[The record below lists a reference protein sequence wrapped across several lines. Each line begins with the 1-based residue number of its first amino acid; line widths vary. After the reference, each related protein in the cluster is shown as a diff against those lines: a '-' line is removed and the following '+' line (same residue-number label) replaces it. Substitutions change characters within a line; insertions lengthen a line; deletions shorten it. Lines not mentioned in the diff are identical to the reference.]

1 MAPRRSPGAAIE
13 ETCSFRVL
21 VPRRTST
28 RLAGRPSSRLGIG
41 LALAP
46 SFISASPSL
55 LALVV
60 AVVLASAAPAQ
71 ADDPDF
77 LSFSLGGYDVNDDE
91 DAVEA
96 RLEYRS
102 DIKLWIFKPFSGVML
117 TSESAA
123 YGYGGIL
130 LDLYFGRRLVATPS
144 FAVGLYHNGAGK
156 DLGHAVEFRSQI
168 ELAYRFNDRSRLA
181 VSFSHT
187 LERRARWPQS
197 RHRGGG
203 VDPTPCR
210 LRCFCRAEPV
220 LR

>member
-1 MAPRRSPGAAIE
+1 MRPPILHL
-13 ETCSFRVL
+13 RV
-21 VPRRTST
+21 P
-28 RLAGRPSSRLGIG
+28 
-41 LALAP
+41 
-46 SFISASPSL
+46 FL

-60 AVVLASAAPAQ
+60 AVVLASAAPAR

-102 DIKLWIFKPFSGVML
+102 DIRLWIFKPFSGVMVS
-117 TSESAA
+117 SESAA

-144 FAVGLYHNGAGK
+144 FAAGLYHNGAGK

-168 ELAYRFNDRSRLA
+168 EIAYRFANRSRLG
-181 VSFSHT
+181 VSFSHISNAGLDDRNPGT
-187 LERRARWPQS
+187 EEL
-197 RHRGGG
+197 
-203 VDPTPCR
+203 
-210 LRCFCRAEPV
+210 V
-220 LR
+220 LTYAVPFSVFLPR